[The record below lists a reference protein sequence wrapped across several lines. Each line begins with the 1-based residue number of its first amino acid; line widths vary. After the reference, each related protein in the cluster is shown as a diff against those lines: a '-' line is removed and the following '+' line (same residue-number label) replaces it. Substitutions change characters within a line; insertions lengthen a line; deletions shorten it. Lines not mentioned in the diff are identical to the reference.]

1 MTSCDD
7 VSIPKQPRNL
17 RCVLNGLNREPA
29 KTNVQYG
36 EVDSRNVSAIWT
48 IDGRSQTTV
57 NDDYAALRQEIRDFA
72 ERYLLPSIEEEF
84 IEERMNSGA
93 LSALGDAGYLG
104 LCLPP
109 RFGGRGLDYS
119 ALALLAEELAR
130 VDIGHQIVVT
140 VHLALAGL
148 SVLQWGT
155 DEQRRRWLPLLATG
169 ETIATFA
176 LTEPNAGSDVGAM
189 RATARR
195 DGSEYVLNGEKAW
208 ISLSD
213 VADLFIVFASIDL
226 ASKHRGIC
234 AFIVE
239 RDAPGVFTTT
249 YHGKLGVRAS
259 NTGSVVLSDARVPCT
274 ALIGDEGEGFAIALA
289 ALGNGLF
296 TVGAGA
302 VGVAQAALEAVQ
314 QRLAALRDETGSSE
328 KRQTILKLMATIARN
343 VEVARSMIY
352 AAAARK
358 NRGEPNSQ
366 MTSLAKW
373 QAAEMAFEAC
383 EAALQIFD
391 LTGVPPFPLIERQL
405 QNIKGS
411 VIYGGTREIHTTMQA
426 AYALGYRH
434 ERPFRRP
441 TPTAETLARWSDEG

>member
-1 MTSCDD
+1 M
-7 VSIPKQPRNL
+7 
-17 RCVLNGLNREPA
+17 
-29 KTNVQYG
+29 
-36 EVDSRNVSAIWT
+36 
-48 IDGRSQTTV
+48 
-57 NDDYAALRQEIRDFA
+57 NDDHPALRQEIRNFA
-72 ERYLLPSIEEEF
+72 EYTLLPSIENDF
-84 IEERMNSGA
+84 IQERMNPDA
-93 LSALGDAGYLG
+93 LSALGKAGYLG

-109 RFGGRGLDYS
+109 CFGGRGLDYS

-130 VDIGHQIVVT
+130 VDIGHQISVT

-148 SVLQWGT
+148 TVLQWGT
-155 DEQRRRWLPLLATG
+155 GEQRRRWLPRFATG

-195 DGSEYVLNGEKAW
+195 HGSEYVLNGEKAW

-213 VADLFIVFASIDL
+213 VADLFVVFASIDL

-234 AFIVE
+234 AFLVE
-239 RDAPGVFTTT
+239 RDRPGLSTTT

-259 NTGSVVLSDARVPCT
+259 NTGSVVLSNARVPDT
-274 ALIGDEGEGFAIALA
+274 ALIGNEGEGFAVALA

-314 QRLAALRDETGSSE
+314 QRLIALHNETGSSE
-328 KRQTILKLMATIARN
+328 SRQTILSLMATISRN
-343 VEVARSMIY
+343 VEIARLMIY
-352 AAAARK
+352 DAAKRK

-366 MTSLAKW
+366 ATSLAKW
-373 QAAEMAFEAC
+373 QAAELAFEAC

-434 ERPFRRP
+434 ERPFRCP
-441 TPTAETLARWSDEG
+441 VPTAGALARWSDEE